1 MQNIEKILS
10 LMAKALMWVSG
21 ICLVAMMLHV
31 CLDVSAKNLTGQPIP
46 GTAEIVARYYM
57 LAAVF
62 LPLPLVELRNNAI
75 VVDLFYDM
83 FGPAAQRFCMV
94 VAYLG
99 QTAFFGLLAYR
110 SFWDAVDSFSKGEFV
125 DGQVPIIVWPA
136 AFFLPLGFA
145 LAFLISLLR
154 VVQIMT
160 RSDWRSSVAHHAS
173 DGTAAGQQEGI

>member
-1 MQNIEKILS
+1 
-10 LMAKALMWVSG
+10 MAKALMWVSG

-31 CLDVSAKNLTGQPIP
+31 CLDVAAKNMTGRPVP

-83 FGPAAQRFCMV
+83 FGPAVQKLCMV
-94 VAYLG
+94 IAYLG

-110 SFWDAVDSFSKGEFV
+110 SFWDAIDSYHKGEFV

-136 AFFLPLGFA
+136 AFFLPFGFA
-145 LAFLISLLR
+145 LAFLVSLLR
-154 VVQIMT
+154 VGQVLT
-160 RSDWRSSVAHHAS
+160 RNDWRGIVAPHPS
-173 DGTAAGQQEGI
+173 DDAVPGQQEGI